1 MKISDTF
8 LMEGYNIFDGNV
20 NSYRETSSFGRK
32 NEILT
37 SSCTK
42 TWFLYPGFNNNN
54 NKNNNNNN
62 SNNNNINSNSKNNNN
77 NNSNNDNNNVMKLE
91 KSQNNW
97 T

>member
-20 NSYRETSSFGRK
+20 NSYRETSSFARK

-54 NKNNNNNN
+54 NNNNNNN
-62 SNNNNINSNSKNNNN
+62 SNNKNNNN
-77 NNSNNDNNNVMKLE
+77 NNNKNNNNNNNNNNNVMKLE
-91 KSQNNW
+91 KSQNNR

>member
-1 MKISDTF
+1 
-8 LMEGYNIFDGNV
+8 MEGYNIFDGNV

-54 NKNNNNNN
+54 NKNDNNNN
-62 SNNNNINSNSKNNNN
+62 SNNNNINSNSKNNNK

>member
-20 NSYRETSSFGRK
+20 NSYRETSSFARK

-54 NKNNNNNN
+54 NNNNNN
-62 SNNNNINSNSKNNNN
+62 SNNNINSNNNKPGFVL
-77 NNSNNDNNNVMKLE
+77 SLFLDLLPKPRLLFL
-91 KSQNNW
+91 
-97 T
+97 